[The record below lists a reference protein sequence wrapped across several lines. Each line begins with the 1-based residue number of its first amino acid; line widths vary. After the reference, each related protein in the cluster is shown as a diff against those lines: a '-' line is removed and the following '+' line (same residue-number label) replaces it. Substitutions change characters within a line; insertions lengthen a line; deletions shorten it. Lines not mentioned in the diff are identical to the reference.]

1 MAIGG
6 GSAPWR
12 RRRRRRRAR
21 LPPAPPP
28 PTTDLPP
35 RPQGLAR
42 RRHVRDTGPRRPR
55 PPLAAGPTYLPTS
68 LPPSSVTPSS
78 SPSSIPARRAT
89 PAGRKAPRRRPR
101 MRSAAAGA
109 PPTAHVISSCRR
121 GAVTSRGLRREVSN
135 AGRERGDSG
144 RHDPARPPGTGG

>member
-1 MAIGG
+1 MEAA
-6 GSAPWR
+6 APPGVAAAAAAPGCPPPPHR
-12 RRRRRRRAR
+12 PPLTCRRAR
-21 LPPAPPP
+21 RGSPGDVTSGTPGLAGRARLSQRALPP
-28 PTTDLPP
+28 
-35 RPQGLAR
+35 
-42 RRHVRDTGPRRPR
+42 
-55 PPLAAGPTYLPTS
+55 YLPTS